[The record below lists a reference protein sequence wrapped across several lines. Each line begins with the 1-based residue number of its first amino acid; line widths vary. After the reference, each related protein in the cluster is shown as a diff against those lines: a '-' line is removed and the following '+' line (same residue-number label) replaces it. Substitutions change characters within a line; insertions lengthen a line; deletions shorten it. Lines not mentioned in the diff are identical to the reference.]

1 MQRAPE
7 RRRGAGPLLLLALLV
22 ALAAAPRLV
31 RAVTDATDGTLVLPL
46 PVSSALLC
54 SQRAGSV
61 DRFATARSRAGL
73 VWSFVLPAQVG
84 CSGLVGGTVLYC
96 EAKHPSRARR
106 SD

>member
-7 RRRGAGPLLLLALLV
+7 RRGPLLLLALLV

-73 VWSFVLPAQVG
+73 VWSLFCLRRWVPPVLSV
-84 CSGLVGGTVLYC
+84 VLYC
-96 EAKHPSRARR
+96 TAERSTPSRARR